1 MINHIL
7 LIFSTIGIYEF
18 IKFINLKSII
28 IANFKTLKKIMK
40 LFTLNNVSDFRK
52 EKLIFYYSK
61 SLFVLSLK
69 IFAVII
75 SIILFIF
82 FLNLLSVSFLN
93 LIISVFGIFE
103 ITLLFIIYHT
113 LRRRIYAKL

>member
-1 MINHIL
+1 MINHLL
-7 LIFSTIGIYEF
+7 LIFFTISIYEF
-18 IKFINLKSII
+18 IKFINLKNII

-52 EKLIFYYSK
+52 EKLIFYYSNY
-61 SLFVLSLK
+61 LFVLSLK

-93 LIISVFGIFE
+93 LVISIFGIFE
-103 ITLLFIIYHT
+103 ITLLFIIYHM